1 MRSLDDLTMYVYG
14 LLDES
19 AETEIRDH
27 AKACPDCAAQIGRIA
42 AEHRLLE
49 KALGTKA
56 GAPSR
61 ESKSAPQKH
70 QGPPRI

>member
-19 AETEIRDH
+19 AELEIRDH
-27 AKACPDCAAQIGRIA
+27 ATRCEGCRAQVDRIA

-49 KALGTKA
+49 NALRSKT
-56 GAPSR
+56 APAA
-61 ESKSAPQKH
+61 AP
-70 QGPPRI
+70 PPRPEKRGRLRR